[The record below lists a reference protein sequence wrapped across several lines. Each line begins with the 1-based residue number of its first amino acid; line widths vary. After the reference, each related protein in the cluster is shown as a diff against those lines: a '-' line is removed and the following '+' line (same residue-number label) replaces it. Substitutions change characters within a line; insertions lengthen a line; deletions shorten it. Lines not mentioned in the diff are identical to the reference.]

1 MKPASFDYHAPTN
14 VEDALSILK
23 SHAGDA
29 RLLAGGQTLL
39 PMMNFRLARPTAVI
53 DLNRIPALAYIERD
67 GDVVRIG
74 AMTRQRA
81 IEFSPMAGADLP
93 LLREAIKFVGHL
105 PTRSRGTIG
114 GSIANADPAAEIPMV
129 LQILEGEVCVRG
141 PRGLRMIAADQL
153 FLDAM
158 TTSLTPEEMLV
169 EVSLPV
175 VPQGAG
181 VAVEEFA
188 RRQGDFAI
196 AAVGVMIVGDGG
208 KRCKKAR
215 LATAGVSSHPARLR
229 AAERLL
235 EEQGLTET
243 ALAEAAKVA
252 AREVEPLSD
261 NNASAE
267 FRRHL
272 TSVLAERAL
281 YRAVGHLQKR

>member
-14 VEDALSILK
+14 VEDALALLK
-23 SHAGDA
+23 SHADDV

-39 PMMNFRLARPTAVI
+39 PMMNFRLARPAAIV

-67 GDVVRIG
+67 GDIIRIG

-81 IEFSPMAGADLP
+81 IEFSPLVTADLP
-93 LLREAIKFVGHL
+93 LLHEAIKFVGHL

-129 LQILEGEVCVRG
+129 LQTLEAEVCVRG
-141 PRGLRMIAADQL
+141 PRGERKIPADQL

-169 EVSLPV
+169 EVRLPV
-175 VPQGAG
+175 IPQDAG

-188 RRQGDFAI
+188 RRHGDFAI
-196 AAVGVMIVGDGG
+196 AAVGVMIVGDG
-208 KRCKKAR
+208 KRCKRAR
-215 LATAGVSSHPARLR
+215 LATAGVSSRSTRLR
-229 AAERLL
+229 AAEQLL
-235 EEQGLTET
+235 EDQGLSES
-243 ALAEAAKVA
+243 AIAEAAKMA

-272 TSVLAERAL
+272 TAVLAERAL
-281 YRAVGHLQKR
+281 QRAVERVQKG

>member
-1 MKPASFDYHAPTN
+1 MKPASFDYHAPTS
-14 VEDALSILK
+14 VDDALALLK

-39 PMMNFRLARPTAVI
+39 PMMNFRLARPAAII
-53 DLNRIPALAYIERD
+53 DINRIPALAYIQRV
-67 GDVVRIG
+67 GDVIRIG

-81 IEFSPMAGADLP
+81 IEFSPVVAADLP
-93 LLREAIKFVGHL
+93 VLHEAIKFVGHL

-129 LQILEGEVCVRG
+129 LQLLEAEVEVRG
-141 PRGLRMIAADQL
+141 PQGQRNIAADQL

-169 EVSLPV
+169 EVRLPV

-188 RRQGDFAI
+188 RRHGDFAI
-196 AAVGVMIVGDGG
+196 AAVGVMILGDGE
-208 KRCKKAR
+208 RCRRAR
-215 LATAGVSSHPARLR
+215 IATAGVSSQSTRLR
-229 AAERLL
+229 AAEQLL
-235 EEQGLTET
+235 EEQGLGQ
-243 ALAEAAKVA
+243 AIIAEAAKMA
-252 AREVEPLSD
+252 AQGVEPLSD

-281 YRAVGHLQKR
+281 QRAVGRVQKR

>member
-1 MKPASFDYHAPTN
+1 MKPASFDYHAPTS
-14 VEDALSILK
+14 VDDALALLK

-39 PMMNFRLARPTAVI
+39 PMMNFRLARPAAII
-53 DLNRIPALAYIERD
+53 DINRIPALAYIQRV
-67 GDVVRIG
+67 GDVIRIG

-81 IEFSPMAGADLP
+81 IEFSPVVAADLP
-93 LLREAIKFVGHL
+93 VLHEAIKFVGHL

-129 LQILEGEVCVRG
+129 LQLLEAEVEVRG
-141 PRGLRMIAADQL
+141 PQGQRNIAADQL

-169 EVSLPV
+169 EVRLPV

-188 RRQGDFAI
+188 RRHGDFAI
-196 AAVGVMIVGDGG
+196 AAVGVMILGDGE
-208 KRCKKAR
+208 RCRRAR
-215 LATAGVSSHPARLR
+215 IATAGVSSQSTRLR
-229 AAERLL
+229 AAEQLL
-235 EEQGLTET
+235 EEQGMGQ
-243 ALAEAAKVA
+243 AIIAEAAKMA
-252 AREVEPLSD
+252 AQGVEPLSD

-281 YRAVGHLQKR
+281 QRAVGRVQKR

>member
-1 MKPASFDYHAPTN
+1 MKPASFDYHAPTS
-14 VEDALSILK
+14 VDDALALLK

-39 PMMNFRLARPTAVI
+39 PMMNFRLARPAAII
-53 DLNRIPALAYIERD
+53 DINRIPALAYIERV
-67 GDVVRIG
+67 GDVIRIG

-81 IEFSPMAGADLP
+81 IEFSPVVAADLP
-93 LLREAIKFVGHL
+93 LLHEAIKFVGHL

-114 GSIANADPAAEIPMV
+114 GSIANADPAAEIPMA
-129 LQILEGEVCVRG
+129 LQLLEAEVEVHG
-141 PRGLRMIAADQL
+141 PQGQRNIVADQL

-169 EVSLPV
+169 EVRLPV

-188 RRQGDFAI
+188 RRHGDFAI
-196 AAVGVMIVGDGG
+196 AAVGVMILGDG
-208 KRCKKAR
+208 KRCR
-215 LATAGVSSHPARLR
+215 RTRIATAGVSSHSTRLR
-229 AAERLL
+229 AAEQLL
-235 EEQGLTET
+235 EEQGLGQ
-243 ALAEAAKVA
+243 AIIAEAAKIA
-252 AREVEPLSD
+252 AQEVEPLSD

-267 FRRHL
+267 YRRHL

-281 YRAVGHLQKR
+281 QRAVGRVQKR

>member
-14 VEDALSILK
+14 VDDALSILK

-29 RLLAGGQTLL
+29 RLLAGGQTLV
-39 PMMNFRLARPTAVI
+39 PMMNFRLARPAAVI
-53 DLNRIPALAYIERD
+53 DLNRIPALAYIEPD

-81 IEFSPMAGADLP
+81 IEFSPVVAADLP

-129 LQILEGEVCVRG
+129 LQILEAEVCVRG
-141 PRGLRMIAADQL
+141 PRGQRTIAADQL

-169 EVSLPV
+169 EVRLPM

-188 RRQGDFAI
+188 RRHGDFAI
-196 AAVGVMIVGDGG
+196 AAVGVMIVSDG
-208 KRCKKAR
+208 KRCRRAR
-215 LATAGVSSHPARLR
+215 LATAGVSSRPTRLR
-229 AAERLL
+229 AAEQLL
-235 EEQGLTET
+235 EEQGLGQATI
-243 ALAEAAKVA
+243 AEAVKMA
-252 AREVEPLSD
+252 AQEVEPLSD
-261 NNASAE
+261 NNASPE

-281 YRAVGHLQKR
+281 QRAVGRVQKR